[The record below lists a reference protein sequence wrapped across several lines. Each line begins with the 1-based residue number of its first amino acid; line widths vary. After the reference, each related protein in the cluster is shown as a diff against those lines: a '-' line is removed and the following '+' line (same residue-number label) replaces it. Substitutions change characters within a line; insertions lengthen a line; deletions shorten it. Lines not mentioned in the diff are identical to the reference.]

1 MIVGGHGLVTRDDGQ
16 IPVKAGDAVDIPQGA
31 RHRMSNVGHDE
42 VVFIEIQTGD
52 YFGEDDIV
60 RFEDDYGRV

>member
-1 MIVGGHGLVTRDDGQ
+1 MIVGGAAVVTRDDEL
-16 IPVKAGDAVDIPQGA
+16 IPVKAGDAIDIPQGA
-31 RHRMSNVGHDE
+31 RHRISNVGNDE

-52 YFGEDDIV
+52 YFGEDDIE